1 MSNEEKTLEQVLWDS
16 ANVMRQTM
24 GAADYMNYALGII
37 FYKHLSD
44 KVLESAAMTLVDA
57 GEMEESD
64 VETEAQRQA
73 VYQKYYSDES
83 FRDDLLDSMDMDYT
97 IKPEATFT
105 ALMDEIRAQKFQL
118 EHLNQAF
125 TDIEQSNSD
134 LLGHLFDDVDLHST
148 KLGST
153 PQKRNEL
160 IADVMTALAPLN
172 LDSHSGDILGDAYE
186 YMISNFASDMG
197 QKAGEFYTP
206 QSVSTLLTH
215 IVTSG
220 NEEKKGFSAY
230 DPAMGSGSLL
240 LNVKHYIQDADSIEY
255 YGQEIKTST
264 YNLARMNM
272 IIHGVA
278 ATNQHLHNADTLDK
292 DWPADEVTDFDAVM
306 MNPPYSQKWSAD
318 KGFLSD
324 PRFSDYGVLAPKS
337 KADYAFLL
345 HGLYHLKSTG
355 TMGIVLP
362 HGVLFRGGTEG
373 KIRQKL
379 LEKGYI
385 YAVIGLPAGIFY
397 STGIPT
403 IIMVLKKDRPGR
415 DVLFIDGS
423 KEFVKGKPQNTLT
436 DVNIDRLY
444 NAYKDRKDEE
454 KFCHVATFE
463 EIQENDFNLN
473 IPRYVDTFEP
483 EPDVDLGELNK
494 EMAET
499 NEQIKANE
507 KELLAMLKELTRRIP
522 RKSKTFRIS
531 STCLNEV
538 TCDEKRN
545 KESPDYTIPG
555 LHRRLETA

>member
-1 MSNEEKTLEQVLWDS
+1 MNNEEKNLEQVLWDS

-24 GAADYMNYALGII
+24 GAADYMDYALGLI

-44 KVLESAAMTLVDA
+44 KTLETAAQALTEA
-57 GEMEESD
+57 GEIDESEVATEE
-64 VETEAQRQA
+64 QRQEA
-73 VYQKYYSDES
+73 YTKYY
-83 FRDDLLDSMDMDYT
+83 DDPDSQEYLLASMDMDYT
-97 IKPEATFT
+97 IKPDFTFT
-105 ALMDEIRAQKFQL
+105 AFLKEIKDKTFQL
-118 EHLNQAF
+118 EHLEQAF
-125 TDIEQSNSD
+125 RDLEQSNAD
-134 LLGHLFDDVDLHST
+134 LLGHLFDDVDLHSN
-148 KLGST
+148 KLGPT
-153 PQKRNEL
+153 PQKQNDL
-160 IADVMTALAPLN
+160 IADVMQALAPLN
-172 LDSHSGDILGDAYE
+172 LDSHSGDVLGDAYE
-186 YMISNFASDMG
+186 YLIGNFASDMG

-220 NEEKKGFSAY
+220 YEDKKGFSAY

-240 LNVKHYIQDADSIEY
+240 LNVRKYIQSADSIEY

-272 IIHGVA
+272 IIHGVS

-318 KGFLSD
+318 KGFLND

-362 HGVLFRGGTEG
+362 HGVLFRGAAEG

-436 DVNIDRLY
+436 DANIERLY

-499 NEQIKANE
+499 NEQIEANE
-507 KELLAMLKELTRRIP
+507 KDLLAMLKELTTTDT
-522 RKSKTFRIS
+522 KKAKDLQDF
-531 STCLNEV
+531 
-538 TCDEKRN
+538 
-545 KESPDYTIPG
+545 
-555 LHRRLETA
+555 LHLFE

>member
-1 MSNEEKTLEQVLWDS
+1 MANEKNTEMEKNLEQVLWDS

-24 GAADYMNYALGII
+24 GAADYMDYALGII

-44 KVLESAAMTLVDA
+44 KVLEAAARVLVDA
-57 GEMEESD
+57 GEVEES
-64 VETEAQRQA
+64 ELGTEKERQA
-73 VYQKYYSDES
+73 AYQEYYQDEGY
-83 FRDDLLDSMDMDYT
+83 RDDLLDSMDMDYT
-97 IKPEATFT
+97 IAPAFTFT
-105 ALMDEIRAQKFQL
+105 ALMDEIRAQTFQL
-118 EHLNQAF
+118 EHLDQAF
-125 TDIEQSNSD
+125 RDIEQSNAE
-134 LLGHLFDDVDLHST
+134 LLGHLFDGVDLHST
-148 KLGST
+148 KLGPT
-153 PQKRNEL
+153 PQKRNAL
-160 IADVMTALAPLN
+160 IADVMGALASLN
-172 LDSHSGDILGDAYE
+172 LDSHSGDLLGDAYE
-186 YMISNFASDMG
+186 YMLGNFASDMG

-206 QSVSTLLTH
+206 QSVSTLLTR

-220 NEEKKGFSAY
+220 REEKKGFTAY

-240 LNVKHYIQDADSIEY
+240 LNVRQYIEDAGSILY
-255 YGQEIKTST
+255 FGQEIKTST

-278 ATNQHLHNADTLDK
+278 ATNQHLRNADTLDQ
-292 DWPADEVTDFDAVM
+292 DWPADEITDFDAVM

-345 HGLYHLKSTG
+345 HGLYHLKATG

-362 HGVLFRGGTEG
+362 HGVLFRGAAEG

-379 LEKGYI
+379 LERGYI

-423 KEFVKGKPQNTLT
+423 KEFVKGKPQNIMEQANLDRIFQAYEARQ
-436 DVNIDRLY
+436 DV
-444 NAYKDRKDEE
+444 E
-454 KFCHVATFE
+454 KFAHVASFD
-463 EIQENDFNLN
+463 EIRENDYNLN

-483 EPDVDLGELNK
+483 EPPVDLAALNK

-499 NEQIKANE
+499 QADLAQSES
-507 KELLAMLKELTRRIP
+507 ELKAMLGEL
-522 RKSKTFRIS
+522 
-531 STCLNEV
+531 V
-538 TCDEKRN
+538 TDDAKKAQDLAN
-545 KESPDYTIPG
+545 
-555 LHRRLETA
+555 LLRLMK

>member
-1 MSNEEKTLEQVLWDS
+1 MYSRGYLNLMASLKGETIMNNEEKNLEQVLWDS
-16 ANVMRQTM
+16 ANFMRQTM
-24 GAADYMNYALGII
+24 GAADYMDYALGLI

-44 KVLESAAMTLVDA
+44 KTLETAVQALTEA
-57 GEMEESD
+57 GEIDESEVATEE
-64 VETEAQRQA
+64 QRQEA
-73 VYQKYYSDES
+73 YTKYY
-83 FRDDLLDSMDMDYT
+83 DDPDSQEYLLASMDMDYT
-97 IKPEATFT
+97 IKPDFTFT
-105 ALMDEIRAQKFQL
+105 AFLKEIKDKTFQL
-118 EHLNQAF
+118 EHLEQAF
-125 TDIEQSNSD
+125 RDLEQSNAD
-134 LLGHLFDDVDLHST
+134 LLGHLFDDVDLHSN
-148 KLGST
+148 KLGPT
-153 PQKRNEL
+153 PQKQNDL
-160 IADVMTALAPLN
+160 IADVMQALAPLS
-172 LDSHSGDILGDAYE
+172 LDSHSGDVLGDAYE
-186 YMISNFASDMG
+186 YLIGNFASDMG

-220 NEEKKGFSAY
+220 YEDKKGFSAY

-240 LNVKHYIQDADSIEY
+240 LNVRKYIESADSIEY

-272 IIHGVA
+272 IIHGVS

-318 KGFLSD
+318 KGFLND

-362 HGVLFRGGTEG
+362 HGVLFRGAAEG

-436 DVNIDRLY
+436 DANIERLY
-444 NAYKDRKDEE
+444 KAYKDRKDEE

-499 NEQIKANE
+499 NEQIETNE
-507 KELLAMLKELTRRIP
+507 KELLTMLKELTTTDT
-522 RKSKTFRIS
+522 KKAKDLQDF
-531 STCLNEV
+531 
-538 TCDEKRN
+538 
-545 KESPDYTIPG
+545 
-555 LHRRLETA
+555 LHLFE

>member
-1 MSNEEKTLEQVLWDS
+1 MTNEEKNLEQVLWDS

-24 GAADYMNYALGII
+24 GAADYMDYALGLI

-44 KVLESAAMTLVDA
+44 KTLETAAQALTEA
-57 GEMEESD
+57 GEIDESEVATEE
-64 VETEAQRQA
+64 QRQEA
-73 VYQKYYSDES
+73 YTKYY
-83 FRDDLLDSMDMDYT
+83 DDPDSQEYLLASMDMDYT
-97 IKPEATFT
+97 IKPDFTFT
-105 ALMDEIRAQKFQL
+105 AFLKEIKDKTFQL
-118 EHLNQAF
+118 EHLEQAF
-125 TDIEQSNSD
+125 RDLEQSNAE
-134 LLGHLFDDVDLHST
+134 LLGHLFDDVDLHSN
-148 KLGST
+148 KLGPT
-153 PQKRNEL
+153 PQKQNDL
-160 IADVMTALAPLN
+160 IADVMQALAPLN
-172 LDSHSGDILGDAYE
+172 LDSHSGDVLGDAYE
-186 YMISNFASDMG
+186 YLIGNFASDMG

-220 NEEKKGFSAY
+220 YEDKKGFSAY

-240 LNVKHYIQDADSIEY
+240 LNVRKYIQSADSIEY

-272 IIHGVA
+272 IIHGVS

-318 KGFLSD
+318 KGFLND

-362 HGVLFRGGTEG
+362 HGVLFRGAAEG

-436 DVNIDRLY
+436 DANIERLY
-444 NAYKDRKDEE
+444 KAYKDRKDEE

-463 EIQENDFNLN
+463 EVQENDFNLN

-507 KELLAMLKELTRRIP
+507 KELLAMLKELTTTDT
-522 RKSKTFRIS
+522 KKAKDLQDF
-531 STCLNEV
+531 
-538 TCDEKRN
+538 
-545 KESPDYTIPG
+545 
-555 LHRRLETA
+555 LHLFE

>member
-1 MSNEEKTLEQVLWDS
+1 MNNEEKNLEQVLWDS
-16 ANVMRQTM
+16 ANFMRQTM
-24 GAADYMNYALGII
+24 GAADYMDYALGLI

-44 KVLESAAMTLVDA
+44 KTLETAVQALTEA
-57 GEMEESD
+57 GEIDESEVATEE
-64 VETEAQRQA
+64 QRQEA
-73 VYQKYYSDES
+73 YTKYY
-83 FRDDLLDSMDMDYT
+83 DDPDSQEYLLASMDMDYT
-97 IKPEATFT
+97 IKPDFTFT
-105 ALMDEIRAQKFQL
+105 AFLKEIKDKTFQL
-118 EHLNQAF
+118 EHLEQAF
-125 TDIEQSNSD
+125 RDLEQSNAD
-134 LLGHLFDDVDLHST
+134 LLGHLFDDVDLHSN
-148 KLGST
+148 KLGPT
-153 PQKRNEL
+153 PQKQNDL
-160 IADVMTALAPLN
+160 IADVMQALAPLS
-172 LDSHSGDILGDAYE
+172 LDSHSGDVLGDAYE
-186 YMISNFASDMG
+186 YLIGNFASDMG

-220 NEEKKGFSAY
+220 YEDKKGFSAY

-240 LNVKHYIQDADSIEY
+240 LNVRKYIESADSIEY

-272 IIHGVA
+272 IIHGVS

-318 KGFLSD
+318 KGFLND

-362 HGVLFRGGTEG
+362 HGVLFRGAAEG

-436 DVNIDRLY
+436 DANIERLY
-444 NAYKDRKDEE
+444 KAYKDRKDEE

-483 EPDVDLGELNK
+483 EPDVELGELNK

-499 NEQIKANE
+499 NEQIETNE
-507 KELLAMLKELTRRIP
+507 KELLTMLKELTTTDT
-522 RKSKTFRIS
+522 KKAKDLQDF
-531 STCLNEV
+531 
-538 TCDEKRN
+538 
-545 KESPDYTIPG
+545 
-555 LHRRLETA
+555 LHLFE

>member
-1 MSNEEKTLEQVLWDS
+1 MASLKGETIMTNEEKNLEQVLWDS

-24 GAADYMNYALGII
+24 GAADYMDYALGLI

-44 KVLESAAMTLVDA
+44 KTLETAAQALTDT
-57 GEMEESD
+57 GEMEESE
-64 VETEAQRQA
+64 VATEEQRQA
-73 VYQKYYSDES
+73 AYKTYYDNPDSH
-83 FRDDLLDSMDMDYT
+83 DDILASMDMDYT
-97 IKPEATFT
+97 IKPDFTFT
-105 ALMDEIRAQKFQL
+105 AFLKEIKDKTFQL
-118 EHLNQAF
+118 EHLEQAF
-125 TDIEQSNSD
+125 RDLEQSNAD
-134 LLGHLFDDVDLHST
+134 LLGHLFDDVDLHSN
-148 KLGST
+148 KLGPT
-153 PQKRNEL
+153 PQKQNDL
-160 IADVMTALAPLN
+160 IADVMQALAPLN
-172 LDSHSGDILGDAYE
+172 LDSHSGDVLGDAYE
-186 YMISNFASDMG
+186 YLIGNFASDMG

-220 NEEKKGFSAY
+220 YEDKKGFSAY

-240 LNVKHYIQDADSIEY
+240 LNVRKYIQSADSIEY

-272 IIHGVA
+272 IIHGVS

-318 KGFLSD
+318 KGFLND

-362 HGVLFRGGTEG
+362 HGVLFRGAAEG

-436 DVNIDRLY
+436 DANIERLY

-507 KELLAMLKELTRRIP
+507 KELLAMLKELTTTDT
-522 RKSKTFRIS
+522 KKAKDLQDF
-531 STCLNEV
+531 
-538 TCDEKRN
+538 
-545 KESPDYTIPG
+545 
-555 LHRRLETA
+555 LHLFE

>member
-1 MSNEEKTLEQVLWDS
+1 
-16 ANVMRQTM
+16 
-24 GAADYMNYALGII
+24 
-37 FYKHLSD
+37 
-44 KVLESAAMTLVDA
+44 
-57 GEMEESD
+57 
-64 VETEAQRQA
+64 
-73 VYQKYYSDES
+73 
-83 FRDDLLDSMDMDYT
+83 MDMDYT
-97 IKPEATFT
+97 IKPDFTFT
-105 ALMDEIRAQKFQL
+105 AFLDEIKNKTFQL
-118 EHLNQAF
+118 EHLEQAF
-125 TDIEQSNSD
+125 RDLEQSNAD
-134 LLGHLFDDVDLHST
+134 LLGHLFDDVDLHSN
-148 KLGST
+148 KLGPT
-153 PQKRNEL
+153 PQKQNDL
-160 IADVMTALAPLN
+160 ISGVMQALAPLN
-172 LDSHSGDILGDAYE
+172 LDSHSGDVLGDAYE
-186 YMISNFASDMG
+186 YLIGNFASDMG

-220 NEEKKGFSAY
+220 YETKKGFSAY
-230 DPAMGSGSLL
+230 DPTMGSGSLL
-240 LNVKHYIQDADSIEY
+240 LNVRKYIQSADSIEY

-272 IIHGVA
+272 IIHGVS

-318 KGFLSD
+318 KGFLND

-362 HGVLFRGGTEG
+362 HGVLFRGAAEG

-436 DVNIDRLY
+436 DANIERLY
-444 NAYKDRKDEE
+444 KAYKDRKDEE

-507 KELLAMLKELTRRIP
+507 KELLDMLKELTTTDT
-522 RKSKTFRIS
+522 KKAKDLQDF
-531 STCLNEV
+531 
-538 TCDEKRN
+538 
-545 KESPDYTIPG
+545 
-555 LHRRLETA
+555 LHLFE

>member
-1 MSNEEKTLEQVLWDS
+1 MANEKIMETEKSLEQVLWDS

-24 GAADYMNYALGII
+24 GAADYMDYALGLI

-44 KVLESAAMTLVDA
+44 KVLESAARTLVDA
-57 GEMEESD
+57 GEVEESE
-64 VETEAQRQA
+64 VGTEKERQA
-73 VYQKYYSDES
+73 AYQKYYQDEDY
-83 FRDDLLDSMDMDYT
+83 RDDLLASMDMDYT
-97 IKPEATFT
+97 IAPAFTFT
-105 ALMDEIRAQKFQL
+105 ALMDEVRAQTFQL
-118 EHLNQAF
+118 EHLDQAF
-125 TDIEQSNSD
+125 RDIEQSNVE
-134 LLGHLFDDVDLHST
+134 LLGHLFDGVDLHST
-148 KLGST
+148 KLGPT
-153 PQKRNEL
+153 PQKRNAL
-160 IADVMTALAPLN
+160 IADVMGALASLN
-172 LDSHSGDILGDAYE
+172 LDSHSGDLLGDAYE
-186 YMISNFASDMG
+186 YMLGNFASDMG

-206 QSVSTLLTH
+206 QSVSTLLTR

-220 NEEKKGFSAY
+220 REGKKGFTAY

-240 LNVKHYIQDADSIEY
+240 LNVRQYIEDAGSILY
-255 YGQEIKTST
+255 FGQEIKTST

-278 ATNQHLHNADTLDK
+278 ATNQHLRNADTLDQ
-292 DWPADEVTDFDAVM
+292 DWPADEITDFDAVM

-345 HGLYHLKSTG
+345 HGLYHLKATG

-362 HGVLFRGGTEG
+362 HGVLFRGAAEG

-379 LEKGYI
+379 LERGYI

-423 KEFVKGKPQNTLT
+423 KEFVKGKPQNIMEQANLDRIFQAYEARQ
-436 DVNIDRLY
+436 DV
-444 NAYKDRKDEE
+444 E
-454 KFCHVATFE
+454 KFAHVASFD
-463 EIQENDFNLN
+463 EIRENDYNLN

-483 EPDVDLGELNK
+483 EPPVDLAALNK

-499 NEQIKANE
+499 QADLVQSET
-507 KELLAMLKELTRRIP
+507 ELKAMLGEL
-522 RKSKTFRIS
+522 
-531 STCLNEV
+531 V
-538 TCDEKRN
+538 TDDAKKAQDLAN
-545 KESPDYTIPG
+545 
-555 LHRRLETA
+555 LLRLMK

>member
-1 MSNEEKTLEQVLWDS
+1 MENENKSLEQVLWDS

-24 GAADYMNYALGII
+24 GAADYMSYALGLI

-44 KVLESAAMTLVDA
+44 KTLESSAKVLVDS
-57 GEMEESD
+57 GEVDGSV
-64 VETEAQRQA
+64 VETESQRQE
-73 VYQKYYSDES
+73 VYKKFYEDKT
-83 FRDDLLDSMDMDYT
+83 FHDDLLNSMDMDYE
-97 IKPEATFT
+97 IKPNFTFT
-105 ALMDEIRAQKFQL
+105 ALVDEIKDKKFQL
-118 EHLNQAF
+118 EHLQQGF
-125 TDIEQSNSD
+125 SDLEQSNPE

-153 PQKRNEL
+153 PQKQNEM
-160 IADVMTALAPLN
+160 ISGVMKALSPLN
-172 LDSHSGDILGDAYE
+172 LDSHSVDILGNAYE
-186 YMISNFASDMG
+186 YLIGNFASDMG

-206 QSVSTLLTH
+206 QSVSRLLTH
-215 IVTSG
+215 IVTWG
-220 NEEKKGFSAY
+220 KEEKQGFTAY

-240 LNVKHYIQDADSIEY
+240 LNVRRYIKDADSINY

-264 YNLARMNM
+264 FNLARMNM
-272 IIHGVA
+272 IIHGIS
-278 ATNQHLHNADTLDK
+278 ATNQHLRNADTLDK
-292 DWPADEVTDFDAVM
+292 DWPADEITDFDAVM

-345 HGLYHLKSTG
+345 HGLFHLKSTG

-362 HGVLFRGGTEG
+362 HGVLFRGAAEG

-423 KEFVKGKPQNTLT
+423 KEFIKGKPQNLLE
-436 DVNIDRLY
+436 DKNIDKLFQ
-444 NAYKDRKDEE
+444 AYKDRKDVD
-454 KFCHVATFE
+454 KFAHVASFD
-463 EIQENDFNLN
+463 EIRENEFNLN

-483 EPDVDLGELNK
+483 EPEIDLAEVNK
-494 EMAET
+494 AMAET
-499 NEQIKANE
+499 NKEIAQNE
-507 KELLAMLKELTRRIP
+507 DELLAMLQELT
-522 RKSKTFRIS
+522 TD
-531 STCLNEV
+531 
-538 TCDEKRN
+538 DEKKAKDLQN
-545 KESPDYTIPG
+545 F
-555 LHRRLETA
+555 LRLMK

>member
-1 MSNEEKTLEQVLWDS
+1 MANEKIIETEKSLEQVLWDS

-24 GAADYMNYALGII
+24 GAADYMDYALGLI

-44 KVLESAAMTLVDA
+44 KVLESAARTLVDA
-57 GEMEESD
+57 GEVEESE
-64 VETEAQRQA
+64 VGTEKERQA
-73 VYQKYYSDES
+73 AYQKYYQDEDY
-83 FRDDLLDSMDMDYT
+83 RDDLLASMDMDYT
-97 IKPEATFT
+97 IAPAFTFT
-105 ALMDEIRAQKFQL
+105 ALMDEVRAQTFQL
-118 EHLNQAF
+118 EHLDQAF
-125 TDIEQSNSD
+125 RDIEQSNAE
-134 LLGHLFDDVDLHST
+134 LLGHLFDGVDLHST
-148 KLGST
+148 KLGPT
-153 PQKRNEL
+153 PQKRNAL
-160 IADVMTALAPLN
+160 IADVMGALASLN
-172 LDSHSGDILGDAYE
+172 LDSHSGDLLGDAYE
-186 YMISNFASDMG
+186 YMLGNFASDMG

-206 QSVSTLLTH
+206 QSVSTLLTR

-220 NEEKKGFSAY
+220 REGKKGFTAY

-240 LNVKHYIQDADSIEY
+240 LNVRQYIEDAGSILY
-255 YGQEIKTST
+255 FGQEIKTST

-278 ATNQHLHNADTLDK
+278 ATNQHLRNADTLDQ
-292 DWPADEVTDFDAVM
+292 DWPADEITDFDAVM

-345 HGLYHLKSTG
+345 HGLYHLKATG

-362 HGVLFRGGTEG
+362 HGVLFRGAAEG

-379 LEKGYI
+379 LERGYI

-423 KEFVKGKPQNTLT
+423 KEFIKGKPQNIMEQANLDRIFQTYEARQ
-436 DVNIDRLY
+436 DV
-444 NAYKDRKDEE
+444 E
-454 KFCHVATFE
+454 KFAHVASFD
-463 EIQENDFNLN
+463 EIRENDYNLN

-483 EPDVDLGELNK
+483 EPPIDLAVLTKKMAETQADLAQSETELKAMLGELVTDDAK
-494 EMAET
+494 
-499 NEQIKANE
+499 KAQDLAN
-507 KELLAMLKELTRRIP
+507 LL
-522 RKSKTFRIS
+522 
-531 STCLNEV
+531 
-538 TCDEKRN
+538 
-545 KESPDYTIPG
+545 
-555 LHRRLETA
+555 RLMK

>member
-1 MSNEEKTLEQVLWDS
+1 MASLKGETIMNNEEKNLEQVLWDS

-24 GAADYMNYALGII
+24 GAADYMDYALGLI

-44 KVLESAAMTLVDA
+44 KTLETAAQALTDT
-57 GEMEESD
+57 GEMEESE
-64 VETEAQRQA
+64 VATEEQRQA
-73 VYQKYYSDES
+73 AYKTYYDDPDSH
-83 FRDDLLDSMDMDYT
+83 DDLLASMDMDYT
-97 IKPEATFT
+97 IKPDFTFT
-105 ALMDEIRAQKFQL
+105 AFLKEIKDKTFQL
-118 EHLNQAF
+118 EHLEQAF
-125 TDIEQSNSD
+125 RDLEQSNAD
-134 LLGHLFDDVDLHST
+134 LLGHLFDDVDLHSN
-148 KLGST
+148 KLGPT
-153 PQKRNEL
+153 PQKQNDL
-160 IADVMTALAPLN
+160 IADVMQALAPLN
-172 LDSHSGDILGDAYE
+172 LDSHSGDVLGDAYE
-186 YMISNFASDMG
+186 YLIGNFASDMG

-220 NEEKKGFSAY
+220 YEDKKGFSAY

-240 LNVKHYIQDADSIEY
+240 LNVRKYIQSADSIEY

-272 IIHGVA
+272 IIHGVS

-318 KGFLSD
+318 KGFLND

-362 HGVLFRGGTEG
+362 HGVLFRGAAEG

-436 DVNIDRLY
+436 DANIERLY

-499 NEQIKANE
+499 NEQIEANE
-507 KELLAMLKELTRRIP
+507 KELLAMLKELTTTDT
-522 RKSKTFRIS
+522 KKAKALQDF
-531 STCLNEV
+531 
-538 TCDEKRN
+538 
-545 KESPDYTIPG
+545 
-555 LHRRLETA
+555 LHLFK

>member
-1 MSNEEKTLEQVLWDS
+1 MTNEEKNLEQVLWDS

-24 GAADYMNYALGII
+24 GAADYMDYALGLI

-44 KVLESAAMTLVDA
+44 KTLETAAQALTEA
-57 GEMEESD
+57 GEIDESEVATEE
-64 VETEAQRQA
+64 QRQEA
-73 VYQKYYSDES
+73 YTKYY
-83 FRDDLLDSMDMDYT
+83 DDPDSQEYLLASMDMDYT
-97 IKPEATFT
+97 IKPDFTFT
-105 ALMDEIRAQKFQL
+105 AFLKEIKDKTFQL
-118 EHLNQAF
+118 EHLEQAF
-125 TDIEQSNSD
+125 RDLEQSNAD
-134 LLGHLFDDVDLHST
+134 LLGHLFDDVDLHSN
-148 KLGST
+148 KLGPT
-153 PQKRNEL
+153 PQKQNDL
-160 IADVMTALAPLN
+160 IADVMQALAPLN
-172 LDSHSGDILGDAYE
+172 LDSHSGDVLGDAYE
-186 YMISNFASDMG
+186 YLIGNFASDMG

-220 NEEKKGFSAY
+220 YEDKKGFSAY

-240 LNVKHYIQDADSIEY
+240 LNVRKYIQSADSIEY

-272 IIHGVA
+272 IIHGVS

-318 KGFLSD
+318 KGFLND

-362 HGVLFRGGTEG
+362 HGVLFRGAAEG

-436 DVNIDRLY
+436 DANIERLY
-444 NAYKDRKDEE
+444 KAYKDRKDEE

-499 NEQIKANE
+499 NEQIEANE
-507 KELLAMLKELTRRIP
+507 KELLDMLKELTTTDT
-522 RKSKTFRIS
+522 KKAKDLQDF
-531 STCLNEV
+531 
-538 TCDEKRN
+538 
-545 KESPDYTIPG
+545 
-555 LHRRLETA
+555 LHLFE

>member
-1 MSNEEKTLEQVLWDS
+1 MASLKGETIMNNEEKNLEQVLWDS

-24 GAADYMNYALGII
+24 GAADYMDYALGLI

-44 KVLESAAMTLVDA
+44 KTLETAAQALTEA
-57 GEMEESD
+57 GEIDESEVATEE
-64 VETEAQRQA
+64 QRQEA
-73 VYQKYYSDES
+73 YTKYY
-83 FRDDLLDSMDMDYT
+83 DDPDSQEYLLASMDMDYT
-97 IKPEATFT
+97 IKPDFTFT
-105 ALMDEIRAQKFQL
+105 AFLKEIKDKTFQL
-118 EHLNQAF
+118 EHLEQAF
-125 TDIEQSNSD
+125 RDLEQSNAD
-134 LLGHLFDDVDLHST
+134 LLGHLFDDVDLHSN
-148 KLGST
+148 KLGPT
-153 PQKRNEL
+153 PQKQNDL
-160 IADVMTALAPLN
+160 IADVMQALAPLN
-172 LDSHSGDILGDAYE
+172 LDSHSGDVLGDAYE
-186 YMISNFASDMG
+186 YLIGNFASDMG

-220 NEEKKGFSAY
+220 YEDKKGFSAY

-240 LNVKHYIQDADSIEY
+240 LNVRKYIESADSIEY

-272 IIHGVA
+272 IIHGVS

-318 KGFLSD
+318 KGFLND

-362 HGVLFRGGTEG
+362 HGVLFRGAAEG

-436 DVNIDRLY
+436 DANIERLY
-444 NAYKDRKDEE
+444 KAYKDRKDEE

-463 EIQENDFNLN
+463 EIKENDFNLN

-499 NEQIKANE
+499 NEQIEANE
-507 KELLAMLKELTRRIP
+507 KELLAMLKELTTTDA
-522 RKSKTFRIS
+522 KKAKDLQDF
-531 STCLNEV
+531 
-538 TCDEKRN
+538 
-545 KESPDYTIPG
+545 
-555 LHRRLETA
+555 LHLFE

>member
-1 MSNEEKTLEQVLWDS
+1 MNNEEKNLEQVLWDS

-24 GAADYMNYALGII
+24 GAADYIDYALGLI

-44 KVLESAAMTLVDA
+44 KTLETAAQALTEA
-57 GEMEESD
+57 GEIDESEVATEE
-64 VETEAQRQA
+64 QRQEA
-73 VYQKYYSDES
+73 YTKYY
-83 FRDDLLDSMDMDYT
+83 DDPDSQEYLLASMDMDYT
-97 IKPEATFT
+97 IKPDFTFT
-105 ALMDEIRAQKFQL
+105 AFLKEIKDKTFQL
-118 EHLNQAF
+118 EHLEQAF
-125 TDIEQSNSD
+125 RDLEQSNAD
-134 LLGHLFDDVDLHST
+134 LLGHLFDDVDLHSN
-148 KLGST
+148 KLGPT
-153 PQKRNEL
+153 PQKQNDL
-160 IADVMTALAPLN
+160 IADVMQALAPLN
-172 LDSHSGDILGDAYE
+172 LDSHSGDVLGDAYE
-186 YMISNFASDMG
+186 YLIGNFASDMG

-220 NEEKKGFSAY
+220 YEDKKGFSAY

-240 LNVKHYIQDADSIEY
+240 LNVRKYIQSADSIEY

-272 IIHGVA
+272 IIHGVS

-318 KGFLSD
+318 KGFLND

-362 HGVLFRGGTEG
+362 HGVLFRGAAEG

-436 DVNIDRLY
+436 DANIERLY

-499 NEQIKANE
+499 NEQIEANE
-507 KELLAMLKELTRRIP
+507 KELLAMLKELTTTDI
-522 RKSKTFRIS
+522 KKAKDLQDF
-531 STCLNEV
+531 
-538 TCDEKRN
+538 
-545 KESPDYTIPG
+545 
-555 LHRRLETA
+555 LHLFE

>member
-1 MSNEEKTLEQVLWDS
+1 MNNEEKNLEQVLWDS

-24 GAADYMNYALGII
+24 GAADYMDYALGLI

-44 KVLESAAMTLVDA
+44 KTLETAAQALTEA
-57 GEMEESD
+57 GEIDESEVATEE
-64 VETEAQRQA
+64 QRQEA
-73 VYQKYYSDES
+73 YTKYY
-83 FRDDLLDSMDMDYT
+83 DDPDSQEYLLASMDMDYT
-97 IKPEATFT
+97 IKPDFTFT
-105 ALMDEIRAQKFQL
+105 AFLKEIKEKTFQL
-118 EHLNQAF
+118 EHLEQAF
-125 TDIEQSNSD
+125 RDLEQSNAD
-134 LLGHLFDDVDLHST
+134 LLGHLFDDVDLHSN
-148 KLGST
+148 KLGPT
-153 PQKRNEL
+153 PQKQNDL
-160 IADVMTALAPLN
+160 IADVMQALAPLN
-172 LDSHSGDILGDAYE
+172 LDSHSGDVLGDAYE
-186 YMISNFASDMG
+186 YLIGNFASDMG

-220 NEEKKGFSAY
+220 YEDKKGFSAY

-240 LNVKHYIQDADSIEY
+240 LNVRKYIQSADSIEY

-272 IIHGVA
+272 IIHGVS

-318 KGFLSD
+318 KGFLND
-324 PRFSDYGVLAPKS
+324 PRFSDYGILAPKS

-362 HGVLFRGGTEG
+362 HGVLFRGAAEG

-436 DVNIDRLY
+436 DANIERLY

-499 NEQIKANE
+499 NEQIEANE
-507 KELLAMLKELTRRIP
+507 KELLDMLKELTTTDT
-522 RKSKTFRIS
+522 KKAKDLQDF
-531 STCLNEV
+531 
-538 TCDEKRN
+538 
-545 KESPDYTIPG
+545 
-555 LHRRLETA
+555 LHLFE

>member
-1 MSNEEKTLEQVLWDS
+1 MTNEEKNLEQVLWDS

-24 GAADYMNYALGII
+24 GAADYMDYALGLI

-44 KVLESAAMTLVDA
+44 KTLETAAQALTDT
-57 GEMEESD
+57 GEMEESE
-64 VETEAQRQA
+64 VSTEEQRQA
-73 VYQKYYSDES
+73 AYKTYYDDPDSH
-83 FRDDLLDSMDMDYT
+83 DDLLASMDMDYT
-97 IKPEATFT
+97 IKPDFTFT
-105 ALMDEIRAQKFQL
+105 AFLKEIKDKTFQL
-118 EHLNQAF
+118 EHLEQAF
-125 TDIEQSNSD
+125 RDLEQSNAD
-134 LLGHLFDDVDLHST
+134 LLGHLFDDVDLHSN
-148 KLGST
+148 KLGPT
-153 PQKRNEL
+153 PQKQNDL
-160 IADVMTALAPLN
+160 IADVMQALAPLN
-172 LDSHSGDILGDAYE
+172 LDSHSGDVLGDAYE
-186 YMISNFASDMG
+186 YLIGNFASDMG

-220 NEEKKGFSAY
+220 YEDKKGFSAY

-240 LNVKHYIQDADSIEY
+240 LNVRKYIQSADSIEY

-272 IIHGVA
+272 IIHGVS

-318 KGFLSD
+318 KGFLND

-362 HGVLFRGGTEG
+362 HGVLFRGAAEG

-436 DVNIDRLY
+436 DANIERLY
-444 NAYKDRKDEE
+444 KAYKDRKDEE

-483 EPDVDLGELNK
+483 EPEVDLGELNK

-507 KELLAMLKELTRRIP
+507 KELLAMLKELTTTDT
-522 RKSKTFRIS
+522 KKAKDLQDF
-531 STCLNEV
+531 
-538 TCDEKRN
+538 
-545 KESPDYTIPG
+545 
-555 LHRRLETA
+555 LHLFE

>member
-1 MSNEEKTLEQVLWDS
+1 MNNEEKNLEQVLWDS

-24 GAADYMNYALGII
+24 GAADYMDYALGLI

-44 KVLESAAMTLVDA
+44 KTLETAAQALTEA
-57 GEMEESD
+57 GEIDESEVATEE
-64 VETEAQRQA
+64 QRQEA
-73 VYQKYYSDES
+73 YTKYY
-83 FRDDLLDSMDMDYT
+83 DDPDSQEYLLASMDMDYT
-97 IKPEATFT
+97 IKPDFTFT
-105 ALMDEIRAQKFQL
+105 AFLKEIKDKTFQL
-118 EHLNQAF
+118 EHLEQAF
-125 TDIEQSNSD
+125 RDLEQSNAD
-134 LLGHLFDDVDLHST
+134 LLGHLFDDVDLHSN
-148 KLGST
+148 KLGPT
-153 PQKRNEL
+153 PQKQNDL
-160 IADVMTALAPLN
+160 IADVMQALAPLN
-172 LDSHSGDILGDAYE
+172 LDSHSGDVLGDAYE
-186 YMISNFASDMG
+186 YLIGNFASDMG

-220 NEEKKGFSAY
+220 YEDKKGFSAY

-240 LNVKHYIQDADSIEY
+240 LNVRKYIESADSIEY

-272 IIHGVA
+272 IIHGVS

-318 KGFLSD
+318 KGFLND
-324 PRFSDYGVLAPKS
+324 PRFSDYGVLAPRS

-362 HGVLFRGGTEG
+362 HGVLFRGAAEG

-436 DVNIDRLY
+436 DANIERLY

-494 EMAET
+494 EMTET
-499 NEQIKANE
+499 TEQIEANE
-507 KELLAMLKELTRRIP
+507 KELLAMLKELTTTDT
-522 RKSKTFRIS
+522 KKAKALQDF
-531 STCLNEV
+531 
-538 TCDEKRN
+538 
-545 KESPDYTIPG
+545 
-555 LHRRLETA
+555 LHLFK

>member
-1 MSNEEKTLEQVLWDS
+1 M
-16 ANVMRQTM
+16 
-24 GAADYMNYALGII
+24 
-37 FYKHLSD
+37 
-44 KVLESAAMTLVDA
+44 
-57 GEMEESD
+57 
-64 VETEAQRQA
+64 
-73 VYQKYYSDES
+73 
-83 FRDDLLDSMDMDYT
+83 
-97 IKPEATFT
+97 
-105 ALMDEIRAQKFQL
+105 
-118 EHLNQAF
+118 
-125 TDIEQSNSD
+125 EQSNAD
-134 LLGHLFDDVDLHST
+134 LLGHLFDDVDLHSN
-148 KLGST
+148 KLGPT
-153 PQKRNEL
+153 PQKQNDL
-160 IADVMTALAPLN
+160 IADVMQALAPLN
-172 LDSHSGDILGDAYE
+172 LDSHSGDVLGDAYE
-186 YMISNFASDMG
+186 YLIGNFASDMG

-220 NEEKKGFSAY
+220 YEDKKGFSAY

-240 LNVKHYIQDADSIEY
+240 LNVRKYIQSADSIEY

-272 IIHGVA
+272 IIHGVS

-318 KGFLSD
+318 KGFLND

-362 HGVLFRGGTEG
+362 HGVLFRGAAEG

-436 DVNIDRLY
+436 DANIERLY
-444 NAYKDRKDEE
+444 KTYKDRKDEE

-507 KELLAMLKELTRRIP
+507 KELLDMLKELTTTDA
-522 RKSKTFRIS
+522 KKAKDLQDF
-531 STCLNEV
+531 
-538 TCDEKRN
+538 
-545 KESPDYTIPG
+545 
-555 LHRRLETA
+555 LHLFE